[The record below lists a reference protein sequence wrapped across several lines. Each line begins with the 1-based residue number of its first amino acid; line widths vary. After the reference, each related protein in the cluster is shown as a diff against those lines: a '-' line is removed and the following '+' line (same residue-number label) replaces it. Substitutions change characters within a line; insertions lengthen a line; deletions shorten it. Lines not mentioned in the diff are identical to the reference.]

1 MKLSN
6 SSKITE
12 GMTDKEILEV
22 VKQHSDKYRVVVDND
37 SIWVEDIEED
47 EAVCYFSDFGEDFIL
62 TLCSFIGINADGC

>member
-1 MKLSN
+1 MKLSY

-22 VKQHSDKYRVVVDND
+22 VKQHSDKYKVVVDND

-47 EAVCYFSDFGEDFIL
+47 EFVCYFRDFGEDFIL